1 MRLDL
6 PGKLNHFEDALYNP
20 VYLSIRGKTC
30 HSRMDA
36 LTEILKSVRL
46 EGAVF
51 FNAEFTAPWGFRSP
65 PSSEVA
71 AFLRKGSRHVIIYQL
86 VLAGR
91 QSNDRKKEK
100 PIDRVQEDF
109 PTMFGQRPDSPPFA
123 NQPTRP
129 ICGGSWLVTSSSVQP
144 NLGCE
149 RP

>member
-6 PGKLNHFEDALYNP
+6 PGKLNHFEDALYP

-71 AFLRKGSRHVIIYQL
+71 AFLRNGSRHVIIYQL

-109 PTMFGQRPDSPPFA
+109 PTMFGQRDDSPPFA

-129 ICGGSWLVTSSSVQP
+129 ICGDI
-144 NLGCE
+144 
-149 RP
+149 R